1 MKNVL
6 YISNIR
12 KNILKQH
19 ITPRLLHVPVKHTAI
34 ETTKQSKFTA
44 TEITF
49 LKNSVTMNSE
59 KVSSIGERA
68 LIARLTEIFK
78 SPAGKEVLEGAGS
91 DDCAVLDLG
100 GEDCLVI
107 STDMLHRTTDFP
119 DGMSPWQMGWMSAA
133 VNFSDIAAMGGKP
146 LGILTA
152 IGMPADT
159 EISFV
164 EELAKGIRAC
174 AEFCETTVIGGD
186 MDTHEELTITGT
198 VLGRMKKSRVL
209 KRSGAKPGDLVCVT
223 GYAGSAGAGLEILQS
238 KQRGVE
244 EADKPLIKSLL
255 EPVPRTK
262 EARKLAASGS
272 VTSMMDTS
280 DGLAMSLHDLAKASH
295 VGFKIR
301 ENTLPILPEVRDF
314 ASAHK
319 NNPEKLLE
327 LALYTGGD
335 FELLFTITPERLKK
349 VQNICKLS
357 IIGECTKYDEGI
369 WLERPDGRTVP
380 VERRGYQ
387 QLKAESS

>member
-1 MKNVL
+1 ML
-6 YISNIR
+6 ILSPHIYI
-12 KNILKQH
+12 
-19 ITPRLLHVPVKHTAI
+19 
-34 ETTKQSKFTA
+34 TTK
-44 TEITF
+44 
-49 LKNSVTMNSE
+49 LKTLYDPVIMNSK

-68 LIARLTEIFK
+68 LITRLTEIFK

-119 DGMSPWQMGWMSAA
+119 EGMSPWQMGWMSAA
-133 VNFSDIAAMGGKP
+133 VNFSDIAAMGAKP

-152 IGMPADT
+152 IGMPVET

-186 MDTHEELTITGT
+186 IDTHEELTITGT
-198 VLGRMKKSRVL
+198 ALGRMKKNQLLR
-209 KRSGAKPGDLVCVT
+209 RSGAKPGDLVCVT
-223 GYAGSAGAGLEILQS
+223 GYAGSAGAALEVLQS
-238 KQRGVE
+238 KQGGLE
-244 EADKPLIKSLL
+244 KAGEQNNSPAGEQENEQGNEKMASETLIKSLL

-262 EARKLAASGS
+262 EAQKLAPSGS

-280 DGLAMSLHDLAKASH
+280 DGLAMSLHDLAQAGRI
-295 VGFKIR
+295 GFKIR
-301 ENTLPILPEVRDF
+301 ENSLPILREVRDF
-314 ASAHK
+314 ASTPE
-319 NNPEKLLE
+319 NDPEKLLE

-335 FELLFTITPERLKK
+335 FELLFTINPERIKK

-357 IIGECTKYDEGI
+357 IIGECTEYEKGI
-369 WLERPDGRTVP
+369 LLERPDGSTVP
-380 VERRGYQ
+380 VKRRGYQ
-387 QLKAESS
+387 QLKAENS

>member
-1 MKNVL
+1 ML
-6 YISNIR
+6 
-12 KNILKQH
+12 ILSPH
-19 ITPRLLHVPVKHTAI
+19 IYL
-34 ETTKQSKFTA
+34 TTK
-44 TEITF
+44 
-49 LKNSVTMNSE
+49 LKTLYDPVIMNSK

-68 LIARLTEIFK
+68 LITRLTEIFK

-119 DGMSPWQMGWMSAA
+119 EGMSPWQMGWMSAA
-133 VNFSDIAAMGGKP
+133 VNFSDIAAMGAKP

-152 IGMPADT
+152 IGMPAET

-186 MDTHEELTITGT
+186 IDTHEELTITGT
-198 VLGRMKKSRVL
+198 VLGRMKKNQLLR
-209 KRSGAKPGDLVCVT
+209 RSGAKPGDLVCVT
-223 GYAGSAGAGLEILQS
+223 GYAGSAGAALEVLQS
-238 KQRGVE
+238 KQRGLE
-244 EADKPLIKSLL
+244 KAGEQNNSPTGEQKNEQGNKKKASETLIKSLL

-262 EARKLAASGS
+262 EAQKLAASGS

-280 DGLAMSLHDLAKASH
+280 DGLAMSLHDLAQAGRI
-295 VGFKIR
+295 GFKIR
-301 ENTLPILPEVRDF
+301 ENSLPTLQEVRDF
-314 ASAHK
+314 ASTSK
-319 NNPEKLLE
+319 NGPEKLLE

-335 FELLFTITPERLKK
+335 FELLFTINPERLKK

-357 IIGECTKYDEGI
+357 IIGECTEYEKGI
-369 WLERPDGRTVP
+369 RLERPDGSTVP
-380 VERRGYQ
+380 VKRRGYQ
-387 QLKAESS
+387 QLKAENN